1 MSYNQFW
8 VSNHYL
14 ERKIMKPIALTGIKP
29 TGRPHIGNYLGM
41 YRPAL
46 DLMKDYLGMY
56 FVADYHALTTLH
68 DPLLLKELVYEV
80 AASWLALGLNPDEA
94 IFFRQSDIPEIPE
107 FAWILAC
114 FTSKGL
120 LNRAHAY
127 KAAMDEN
134 LELGRDLDEGINAG
148 LFYYPVL
155 MAADILL
162 YGSDVVPVGLDQ
174 KQHIEITRDIAEA
187 FNRTYGEVINVPEGL
202 IQESVMKVPGID
214 GRKMSKSYD
223 NTIPIFAPEKKL
235 RKQVMRIVTDSK
247 RPEDPKDPEG
257 DNLFTLLRF
266 FATPG
271 RLEEI
276 RQLYVGG
283 GAAYGSLKKE
293 LAGLILDHFGEAR
306 ARFDALINDKTY
318 LDKVLL
324 EGAEKARAMGKP
336 YLEAARKATGI
347 D

>member
-1 MSYNQFW
+1 
-8 VSNHYL
+8 
-14 ERKIMKPIALTGIKP
+14 MKPIALTGIKP
-29 TGRPHIGNYLGM
+29 TGNPHIGNYLGM

-46 DLMKDYLGMY
+46 DLMKDYQGMY
-56 FVADYHALTTLH
+56 FVADYHALTTIP
-68 DPLLLKELVYEV
+68 DPDKLRELIYEV
-80 AASWLALGLNPDEA
+80 AASWLALGLDPDEA
-94 IFFRQSDIPEIPE
+94 IFFRQSDIHEIPE
-107 FAWILAC
+107 FTWILSC

-127 KAAMDEN
+127 KDAVDKN
-134 LELGRDLDEGINAG
+134 LELGHDPDEGINAG
-148 LFYYPVL
+148 LYNYPVL

-187 FNRTYGEVINVPEGL
+187 FNRIYGEVLKVPEGI

-214 GRKMSKSYD
+214 GQKMSKSYG
-223 NTIPIFAPEKKL
+223 NVIPLFGSEKQV

-247 RPEDPKDPEG
+247 RPEDPKDPKG
-257 DNLFTLLRF
+257 DTLFTLLSF
-266 FATPG
+266 FASSE

-276 RQLYVGG
+276 RDLYVHG
-283 GAAYGSLKKE
+283 GAAYGALKKE
-293 LAGLILDHFGEAR
+293 LADLILDHFSEAR
-306 ARFDALINDKTY
+306 ERFDALMDDKDY
-318 LDKVLL
+318 LDEVLMK
-324 EGAEKARAMGKP
+324 GAEKARRIGKP

>member
-1 MSYNQFW
+1 
-8 VSNHYL
+8 
-14 ERKIMKPIALTGIKP
+14 MKPIALTGIKP
-29 TGRPHIGNYLGM
+29 TGKPHIGNYLGM

-46 DLMKDYLGMY
+46 DLMENYLGMY
-56 FVADYHALTTLH
+56 FVADYHALTSMY
-68 DPLLLKELVYEV
+68 DPKALKDLVYEV

-107 FAWILAC
+107 FTWILSC

-134 LELGRDLDEGINAG
+134 LEIGRDPDEGINAG

-187 FNRTYGEVINVPEGL
+187 FNRSYGPVLKVPEGL

-235 RKQVMRIVTDSK
+235 RKQIMRIITDSK
-247 RPEDPKDPEG
+247 RPEDPKNPEG
-257 DNLFTLLRF
+257 DNLFALLQF
-266 FATPG
+266 FASPE

-276 RQLYVGG
+276 RQLYLHG
-283 GAAYGSLKKE
+283 GAAYGALKKE
-293 LAGLILDHFGEAR
+293 LAELILDHFAEAR
-306 ARFDALINDKTY
+306 AKFDKLIDDKPY
-318 LDKVLL
+318 LDKILL
-324 EGAEKARAMGKP
+324 EGAEKARQIGIP
-336 YLEAARKATGI
+336 YLKAARKATGI

>member
-1 MSYNQFW
+1 
-8 VSNHYL
+8 
-14 ERKIMKPIALTGIKP
+14 MKPIALTGIKP
-29 TGRPHIGNYLGM
+29 TGRPHIGNYLAM

-46 DLMKDYLGMY
+46 DLMENHLGMY

-68 DPLLLKELVYEV
+68 DPATLRELVYEV
-80 AASWLALGLNPDEA
+80 AASWLALGLDPKKA

-107 FAWILAC
+107 FTWILSC

-127 KAAMDEN
+127 KDAVDEN
-134 LELGRDLDEGINAG
+134 LATNRDPDEGVNAG

-187 FNRTYGEVINVPEGL
+187 FNRTYGEVLKVPEGL
-202 IQESVMKVPGID
+202 IREEVMKIPGID

-223 NTIPIFAPEKKL
+223 NTIPIFAPEKEL
-235 RKQVMRIVTDSK
+235 RKRVMRIVTDSK
-247 RPEDPKDPEG
+247 RPEDPKDPEE

-266 FATPG
+266 FASPE

-276 RQLYVGG
+276 RNLYLFG
-283 GAAYGSLKKE
+283 GAAYGALKKE
-293 LAGLILDHFGEAR
+293 LADLVLAHFAESR
-306 ARFDALINDKTY
+306 PRFEALINDKAY
-318 LDKVLL
+318 LDQVLK
-324 EGAEKARAMGKP
+324 EGAAKARAMGQP
-336 YLEAARKATGI
+336 YLQAARKATGI

>member
-1 MSYNQFW
+1 
-8 VSNHYL
+8 
-14 ERKIMKPIALTGIKP
+14 MKPIALTGIKP

-46 DLMKDYLGMY
+46 DLMLNYQGMY
-56 FVADYHALTTLH
+56 FVADYHALTTMNDAVALR
-68 DPLLLKELVYEV
+68 ELVYEV
-80 AASWLALGLNPDEA
+80 AASWLALGLNSDEA

-107 FAWILAC
+107 FTWILSC

-127 KAAMDEN
+127 KAAVDEN
-134 LELGRDLDEGINAG
+134 VELGRDPDEGINAG

-187 FNRTYGEVINVPEGL
+187 FNRTYGNVLKVPEGL

-223 NTIPIFAPEKKL
+223 NTIPIFADEKQL
-235 RKQVMRIVTDSK
+235 RKRVMRIVTDSK
-247 RPEDPKDPEG
+247 RPEDPKDPED
-257 DNLFTLLRF
+257 DNLFALLRF
-266 FATPG
+266 FASPT

-276 RQLYVGG
+276 HQLYVHG
-283 GAAYGSLKKE
+283 GAAYGDLKKE
-293 LAGLILDHFGEAR
+293 LADLVLDHFADAR
-306 ARFDALINDKTY
+306 KHFDTLIQDKAN

-324 EGAEKARAMGKP
+324 EGAQKAREMGIP
-336 YLEAARKATGI
+336 YLQAARKATGI

>member
-1 MSYNQFW
+1 
-8 VSNHYL
+8 
-14 ERKIMKPIALTGIKP
+14 MKPIALTGIKP
-29 TGRPHIGNYLGM
+29 TGKPHIGNYLGM

-46 DLMKDYLGMY
+46 DLMENYQGMY
-56 FVADYHALTTLH
+56 FVADLHALTTMH
-68 DPLLLKELVYEV
+68 DAATLKDLVYEV
-80 AASWLALGLNPDEA
+80 AASWLALGLDPDEA

-107 FAWILAC
+107 FTWIMSC

-127 KAAMDEN
+127 KDAVDKN
-134 LELGRDLDEGINAG
+134 LELNRDPDEGINAG

-187 FNRTYGEVINVPEGL
+187 FNRTYGDVLKVPEGL

-247 RPEDPKDPEG
+247 RPEDPKDPDE
-257 DNLFTLLRF
+257 DNLFALLRF
-266 FATPG
+266 FANPK

-276 RQLYVGG
+276 RELYVGG
-283 GAAYGSLKKE
+283 GAAYGELKKE
-293 LAGLILDHFGEAR
+293 LASLILEHFADAR
-306 ARFDALINDKTY
+306 VKFDNLIQNKDY

-324 EGAEKARAMGKP
+324 EGAQKARAMGKP
-336 YLEAARKATGI
+336 YLQAARKATGL

>member
-1 MSYNQFW
+1 
-8 VSNHYL
+8 
-14 ERKIMKPIALTGIKP
+14 MKPIALTGIKP
-29 TGRPHIGNYLGM
+29 TGKPHIGNYLGM

-46 DLMKDYLGMY
+46 DLMKNYQGMY
-56 FVADYHALTTLH
+56 FVADYHALTSLH
-68 DPLLLKELVYEV
+68 DPNQLREHVYEV
-80 AASWLALGLNPDEA
+80 AASWLALGLDPNDA

-107 FAWILAC
+107 FTWILSC

-127 KAAMDEN
+127 KAAVDEN
-134 LELGRDLDEGINAG
+134 LALEREPDEGINAG

-187 FNRTYGEVINVPEGL
+187 FNRTYGNTLKVPEGL
-202 IQESVMKVPGID
+202 IQETVMKVPGTD
-214 GRKMSKSYD
+214 GQKMSKSYN
-223 NTIPIFAPEKKL
+223 NTIPIFAPEKAL
-235 RKQVMRIVTDSK
+235 RKQIMRIVTDSK
-247 RPEDPKDPEG
+247 RPEDPKNPEG
-257 DNLFTLLRF
+257 DTLFTLLGF
-266 FATPG
+266 FVDPN

-276 RQLYVGG
+276 RHLYIHG
-283 GAAYGSLKKE
+283 GAAYGELKKE
-293 LAGLILDHFGEAR
+293 LADAVLTHFGEAR
-306 ARFDALINDKTY
+306 AQFDTLIQDKAY
-318 LDKVLL
+318 LDRILI
-324 EGAEKARAMGKP
+324 EGARKARQIGVP

>member
-1 MSYNQFW
+1 
-8 VSNHYL
+8 
-14 ERKIMKPIALTGIKP
+14 MKPIALTGIKP
-29 TGRPHIGNYLGM
+29 TGKPHIGNYLGM

-46 DLMKDYLGMY
+46 DLMKEYQGLY
-56 FVADYHALTTLH
+56 FVADYHALTTMH
-68 DPLLLKELVYEV
+68 VPELFREMVDEV
-80 AASWLALGLNPDEA
+80 AASWLALGLDPDEA
-94 IFFRQSDIPEIPE
+94 VFFRQSDIPEIPE
-107 FAWILAC
+107 FTWILSC

-127 KAAMDEN
+127 KAAVDEN
-134 LELGRDLDEGINAG
+134 LELGRDPDEGVNAG

-187 FNRTYGEVINVPEGL
+187 FNRTYGEILKVPEGV

-214 GRKMSKSYD
+214 GRKMSKSYN
-223 NTIPIFAPEKKL
+223 NTIPIFAPEKQL
-235 RKQVMRIVTDSK
+235 WKQVMRIVTDSK
-247 RPEDPKDPEG
+247 RPEDPKDP
-257 DNLFTLLRF
+257 DNCNVFALLQF
-266 FATPG
+266 FASAE

-276 RQLYVGG
+276 RNLYLHG

-293 LAGLILDHFGEAR
+293 LAQLILDHFATAR
-306 ARFDALINDKTY
+306 ERFDDLMGDKDY
-318 LDKVLL
+318 LHRVLA
-324 EGAEKARAMGKP
+324 EGAEKAREIGKP
-336 YLEAARKATGI
+336 ILQAARKATGI

>member
-1 MSYNQFW
+1 
-8 VSNHYL
+8 
-14 ERKIMKPIALTGIKP
+14 MKPIALTGIKP
-29 TGRPHIGNYLGM
+29 TGKPHIGNYLGM

-46 DLMKDYLGMY
+46 DLMENYQGMY
-56 FVADYHALTTLH
+56 FVADLHALTTMH
-68 DPLLLKELVYEV
+68 DAATLKDLVYEV
-80 AASWLALGLNPDEA
+80 AASWLALGLDPDEA

-107 FAWILAC
+107 FTWIMSC

-127 KAAMDEN
+127 KDAVDKN
-134 LELGRDLDEGINAG
+134 LELNRDPDEGINAG

-187 FNRTYGEVINVPEGL
+187 FNRTYGDVLKVPEGL

-247 RPEDPKDPEG
+247 RPEDPKDPDD
-257 DNLFTLLRF
+257 DNLFALLRF
-266 FATPG
+266 FASPE

-283 GAAYGSLKKE
+283 GAAYGELKKE
-293 LAGLILDHFGEAR
+293 LASLILEHFADAR
-306 ARFDALINDKTY
+306 VKFDNLIQNKDY
-318 LDKVLL
+318 LDQVLL
-324 EGAEKARAMGKP
+324 EGAQKARAMGKP
-336 YLEAARKATGI
+336 YLQAARKATGL

>member
-1 MSYNQFW
+1 
-8 VSNHYL
+8 
-14 ERKIMKPIALTGIKP
+14 MKPIALTGIKP

-46 DLMKDYLGMY
+46 DLMKDYQGMY
-56 FVADYHALTTLH
+56 FVADYHALTTMH
-68 DPLLLKELVYEV
+68 DPQALKDLVYEV
-80 AASWLALGLNPDEA
+80 AASWLALGLDPDEA

-107 FAWILAC
+107 FTWILSC

-127 KAAMDEN
+127 KAAVDEN
-134 LELGRDLDEGINAG
+134 LEASRDPDEGVNAG

-187 FNRTYGEVINVPEGL
+187 FNRTYGAVLKVPEGI

-223 NTIPIFAPEKKL
+223 NTLPIFAPEKKL

-247 RPEDPKDPEG
+247 RPEDPKQPEG
-257 DNLFTLLRF
+257 DTLFTLLSF
-266 FATPG
+266 FASPE
-271 RLEEI
+271 RLQEI
-276 RQLYVGG
+276 RGLYLHG
-283 GAAYGSLKKE
+283 GAAYGELKKE
-293 LAGLILDHFGEAR
+293 LAGLILDHFAGAR
-306 ARFDALINDKTY
+306 QRFNELIADKAH
-318 LDKVLL
+318 LDRVLL
-324 EGAEKARAMGKP
+324 DGAQKARAMGQP
-336 YLEAARKATGI
+336 YLAAARQAAGI